1 MFYIKFGWNWH
12 NGSGEEDFLILFM
25 YPLFRKYLPLK
36 NFEHSWISFT
46 KRCFVPSLVESGPV
60 VQEKKMKMWKV
71 YNNDDDGQRINFNQ
85 KSSLE
90 PLAQV
95 S

>member
-1 MFYIKFGWNWH
+1 MFLHLN
-12 NGSGEEDFLILFM
+12 
-25 YPLFRKYLPLK
+25 P
-36 NFEHSWISFT
+36 FT
-46 KRCFVPSLVESGPV
+46 QRCFVPSLVEIGPV
-60 VQEKKMKMWKV
+60 VLEKKMKMWKV
-71 YNNDDDGQRINFNQ
+71 YDNANANHDNDDDNDGKLTNFDQ